1 MFLSVGRFFI
11 RWEFFKF
18 LILRFSCGFL
28 VSMALL
34 PFSISAQTPADNL
47 QTILRLFDHVAIRV
61 GEEIA
66 RQPQPAVWMQWA
78 PDAKPEERFFS
89 SRLVTVLKDSLR
101 LAVFVPLFGAS
112 KDGAGPVDSLRATA
126 LTYQLT
132 RCEIV
137 YRKLPRRR
145 FWLGAEWQR
154 TANIAVEAGAQNAA
168 TRQINFQK
176 IFSESATDTLAGKAL
191 PRLEEASLPFT
202 IGRREEAAAG
212 FRWLEPVLI
221 ASATG
226 VVVYLFYALRSR

>member
-1 MFLSVGRFFI
+1 LKALLQAVCSLRFPFCCKL
-11 RWEFFKF
+11 RL
-18 LILRFSCGFL
+18 LILRFVL
-28 VSMALL
+28 LIIALL
-34 PFSISAQTPADNL
+34 PVAVVAQTPANNL
-47 QTILRLFDHVAIRV
+47 QTILQLFDRVAMRV
-61 GEEIA
+61 GEEIS
-66 RQPQPAVWMQWA
+66 RQDHPAVRIQSA

-101 LAVFVPLFGAS
+101 LAIFAE
-112 KDGAGPVDSLRATA
+112 PVDSLRTTA
-126 LTYQLT
+126 LTYQLA

-145 FWLGAEWQR
+145 FWRSARWQR
-154 TANIAVEAGAQNAA
+154 TANIFVEIVAQNAA
-168 TRQINFQK
+168 TRQINVQK
-176 IFSESATDTLAGKAL
+176 FFKESATDTLAGKVL

-202 IGRREEAAAG
+202 IGRKEEPPEG

>member
-1 MFLSVGRFFI
+1 MCVRNQ
-11 RWEFFKF
+11 
-18 LILRFSCGFL
+18 RFSRRIL
-28 VSMALL
+28 LAIMLL
-34 PFSISAQTPADNL
+34 PVAAAAQTPADNL
-47 QTILRLFDHVAIRV
+47 QTILRLFDRVAMQV
-61 GEEIA
+61 GEEIS
-66 RQPQPAVWMQWA
+66 RQGHPAVWVQSA
-78 PDAKPEERFFS
+78 LNAKPEERFFAA
-89 SRLVTVLKDSLR
+89 RLVMVLKDSLR
-101 LAVFVPLFGAS
+101 LAVFVPLFGTP
-112 KDGAGPVDSLRATA
+112 KGGAAPVDSLGATA

-176 IFSESATDTLAGKAL
+176 FFSESATDTLAGKVL
-191 PRLEEASLPFT
+191 PHLEEASLPFT